1 MSDNTLSRPRD
12 FDPNRSR
19 WIPWVFVGSMAVVVL
34 VNLVLVYAAL
44 STFTG
49 VTTGRS
55 YDRGRAYNRV
65 LEEAAR
71 QDALGWSARV
81 TLDGG
86 VLSVVATDRE
96 GLPVGG
102 RVQGVL
108 HRPLEGAE
116 IPLDFAAAG
125 PGRFIAAAAPPAT
138 GQWEARL
145 TLFGARDERLEI
157 RQRLIVR

>member
-1 MSDNTLSRPRD
+1 MSHDTLSRPRD

-19 WIPWVFVGSMAVVVL
+19 WIPWVFVGGMTVVVL

-49 VTTGRS
+49 VTTGKS

-81 TLDGG
+81 TLEGG
-86 VLSVVATDRE
+86 VLNLIATGRE

-116 IPLDFAAAG
+116 LPLDFAAAG
-125 PGRFIAAAAPPAT
+125 PGRFIAAAAPPAS
-138 GQWEARL
+138 GQWEVRL
-145 TLFGARDERLEI
+145 TLIGAGGERLEI